1 MGNYSLTEQDIKH
14 NIRCNTLNGIYS
26 VLALNLVT
34 PFIGILAK
42 NLGAE
47 TYEIAMLSSFPA
59 LISVFSMIPGGILVD
74 IFKEKKKITGL
85 FIFIT
90 RFFFLLLALT
100 PQLPT
105 PYRVSALIV
114 IYGIMNFPGS
124 ISGVAWQSFIA
135 TAIPAERRAQAFATR
150 NKITSICGMIITL
163 LAGQILRIYKGSSEI
178 KIYQL
183 FFIIAFCFALLEV
196 YYHLKMKEPTFQENY
211 VSTDKNS
218 ETFINKG
225 KQVLT
230 YKPFI
235 LFSLCSLLF
244 HFGWQMGWP
253 LFTIY
258 QIDYLGAD
266 GTWISYLSVGNGL
279 AGFVTYPLW
288 SKLVNKK
295 GNNYTVILATF
306 AIAMSPF
313 LFAISWNLYVLL
325 IVNFFMGTA
334 VAGISLVLFNLLLE
348 VVPNEN
354 RTLYIALYNTMISL
368 SAIAS
373 PMVGAFV
380 YETFSSI
387 YLALITAGTFRML
400 GSFTFFLRYKLLT
413 KKEQKTVYSNNFS
426 N

>member
-1 MGNYSLTEQDIKH
+1 MGNYSLSEQDIKN
-14 NIRCNTLNGIYS
+14 NIKCNTLNGIYS

-47 TYEIAMLSSFPA
+47 AYEIAMLSSFPA
-59 LISVFSMIPGGILVD
+59 LMSVLAMIPGSILVD
-74 IFKEKKKITGL
+74 QYKEKKKITGL

-90 RFFFLLLALT
+90 RFFFILLALT
-100 PQLPT
+100 PQLPA
-105 PYRVSALIV
+105 PYRISALII
-114 IYGIMNFPGS
+114 IYSVMNFPGGL
-124 ISGVAWQSFIA
+124 SGVSWQSFIA
-135 TAIPAERRAQAFATR
+135 TAIPPERRAQAFATR
-150 NKITSICGMIITL
+150 NKITSICGMTITL
-163 LAGQILRIYKGSSEI
+163 IAGQILRMYKGNSEI

-183 FFIIAFCFALLEV
+183 FFIIAFGFALLEV
-196 YYHLKMKEPTFQENY
+196 YYHLRMKEPIFQENSL
-211 VSTDKNS
+211 STDQNS
-218 ETFINKG
+218 ETFNNKI

-230 YKPFI
+230 HKPFV

-279 AGFVTYPLW
+279 AGFITYPLW

-295 GNNYTVILATF
+295 GNNYAVILATF
-306 AIAMSPF
+306 SIAMSPF
-313 LFAISWNLYVLL
+313 LFAISWNLYILL
-325 IVNFFMGTA
+325 VVNFFMGTA

-354 RTLYIALYNTMISL
+354 RTLSIALYNTLISL
-368 SAIAS
+368 SAIVS

-380 YETFSSI
+380 YETFGSI

-400 GSFTFFLRYKLLT
+400 GSFTFLLRYKFLT
-413 KKEQKTVYSNNFS
+413 KSTTKVSNFI
-426 N
+426 